1 MAKNFVQDGD
11 VLTLIAPA
19 GGVTSGVPAEVGDLV
34 VVPLETAEAGAEFSA
49 KIGGVW
55 SLPAAN
61 GLAQGVKVSLKLAA
75 WSPPPPPTR
84 CHSATSPRHPQA
96 ASPRRYWSSSNGH
109 PVRAPHGAPALGRH
123 GKDR

>member
-61 GLAQGVKVSLKLAA
+61 GLAQGVKVSLKAGGLVAA
-75 WSPPPPPTR
+75 ATADSVPFGYITEA
-84 CHSATSPRHPQA
+84 SAGGF
-96 ASPRRYWSSSNGH
+96 AS
-109 PVRAPHGAPALGRH
+109 ALLVQQ
-123 GKDR
+123 